1 MLESSKS
8 AVEGSYSYAQHLREI
23 MLPPSAL
30 LTSSC
35 SLVFNLCFL
44 SPPHVSK
51 GLCNRS
57 TGKCACFKGWSSSDG
72 AGGIGDRGDCGYRV
86 NGTTKLNSALG
97 LHDNPTTTY
106 IKDME
111 SLMRAFSKGGYKD
124 MANIAIAQV
133 MDHY

>member
-44 SPPHVSK
+44 SPPHLS
-51 GLCNRS
+51 L
-57 TGKCACFKGWSSSDG
+57 
-72 AGGIGDRGDCGYRV
+72 RV
-86 NGTTKLNSALG
+86 YAIVQQGNVLVL
-97 LHDNPTTTY
+97 
-106 IKDME
+106 
-111 SLMRAFSKGGYKD
+111 KGGAVATVLEVLGIEGTVD
-124 MANIAIAQV
+124 IESRVQPN
-133 MDHY
+133 